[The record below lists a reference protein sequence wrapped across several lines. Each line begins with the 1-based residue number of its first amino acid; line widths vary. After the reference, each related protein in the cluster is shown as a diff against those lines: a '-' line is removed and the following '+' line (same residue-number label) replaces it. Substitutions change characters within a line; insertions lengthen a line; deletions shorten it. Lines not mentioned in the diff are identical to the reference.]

1 MRHANDGIHGCANF
15 MAHVGQKFGLDLRGV
30 LGDFLCAEEFLLRG
44 FQSAIGGFQLLLS
57 GNDLPFGSGEGF
69 SLRTSLFKEA
79 LSFKVSGEKLG
90 VHGNRGEKCI
100 KEGLLAVGENRDGG
114 EFEDAKEK
122 VLIENRYEED
132 FAGGYRTHAGGDE
145 NRIIFLRR
153 QVEHAA
159 FEGGLADQPY
169 PERELGGLSAAI
181 EGETADAT
189 WTGVQFVHQIKSA
202 V

>member
-1 MRHANDGIHGCANF
+1 MRHANDGIHWSANF

-30 LGDFLCAEEFLLRG
+30 LGDFLCASEFLLRG

-90 VHGNRGEKCI
+90 VHCNGGKKRI
-100 KEGLLAVGENRDGG
+100 KESLLAGGKNGDSG
-114 EFEDAKEK
+114 EFDDAKEK
-122 VLIENRYEED
+122 VVIENRYEEN

-145 NRIIFLRR
+145 NRIIFLCR
-153 QVEHAA
+153 QV
-159 FEGGLADQPY
+159 
-169 PERELGGLSAAI
+169 
-181 EGETADAT
+181 
-189 WTGVQFVHQIKSA
+189 
-202 V
+202 